1 MFPFQADVSSGLSR
15 PRVSQVTQ
23 SDLVTECR
31 HPGVVQNL
39 LTDNKGV
46 GCPVDSDL
54 AKIIVPNVAANAMP
68 NGLIRTSP
76 STPVQA
82 ARG

>member
-1 MFPFQADVSSGLSR
+1 MFPFQANVSSGLSL

-23 SDLVTECR
+23 SDVVTECR

-39 LTDNKGV
+39 QTDNRVV
-46 GCPVDSDL
+46 GRPVDSDL
-54 AKIIVPNVAANAMP
+54 GKIIVPNVAANAMP

-76 STPVQA
+76 SAPVQA